1 MMAFI
6 DTIQPEDASGTL
18 RELYDQD
25 LKAVGHVRN
34 LTRDMS
40 LRPDVIVAL
49 RNLLGAIRSNID
61 PRRYELVTVAA
72 ASALRCS
79 A

>member
-1 MMAFI
+1 MAFI
-6 DTIQPEDASGTL
+6 DTIPPEDASGTL
-18 RELYDQD
+18 RDLYDQD

-40 LRPDVIVAL
+40 LRPEVIVAL
-49 RNLLGAIRSNID
+49 RDLLGAIRSNID